1 MSRLI
6 LLISLAVG
14 LLGSF
19 CFASPSRTH
28 AVAARTHKRADC
40 TPTLT
45 GLGESSSAEWILGK
59 KPTGQQVRVSLSA
72 DKQVLQVRYPPYKD
86 YQYQTVS
93 VWLGTSRPTDTNPGG
108 YPWGSN
114 KGSPRCTVSGA
125 TASCDIPLSEALP
138 NVNLCPAKTIY
149 IVTHASVKSPTLGA
163 EGGTAGGLTQ
173 CIKTSCNP
181 WFTFWS
187 FTTKCGC
194 DNPPPPPPPPP
205 PPGDGQWCDFG
216 SAFGHSASPPGVA
229 LECNPPWGWSNQ
241 IDSAPLGGTLW
252 VGGLP
257 NYNDINVNAVNVGP
271 FTAFF
276 GDGQVHFRYVVDVD
290 YRLTAVHAHVA
301 CSPSLT
307 TCSLDQY
314 AIKID
319 GLAVQEYETP
329 SVSVD
334 CNKPYIIVHA
344 RIQKKK
350 TETTCP
356 SPWNTGAH

>member
-1 MSRLI
+1 MSPLF
-6 LLISLAVG
+6 LLISLVIA
-14 LLGSF
+14 LLGNL
-19 CFASPSRTH
+19 CLASPSGTR

-45 GLGESSSAEWILGK
+45 GLENSLSKDWILGK
-59 KPTGQQVRVSLSA
+59 KPTGQQVQVSLSA
-72 DKQVLQVRYPPYKD
+72 DKQLLRVEYPTYKD
-86 YQYQTVS
+86 YQYETVS
-93 VWLGTSRPTDTNPGG
+93 VWLGTGAPTDTAPGS

-114 KGSPRCTVSGA
+114 KKSPKCTVSGT
-125 TASCDIPLSEALP
+125 TASCEIPLSEALP
-138 NVNLCPAKTIY
+138 NVNLCPDKPIN
-149 IVTHASVKSPTLGA
+149 IVTHASVKSPTLGS
-163 EGGTAGGLTQ
+163 EGGTGGLPTQ
-173 CIKTSCNP
+173 CIKLSCNP
-181 WFTFWS
+181 WFTFWT
-187 FTTKCGC
+187 FRTKCGC

-205 PPGDGQWCDFG
+205 DDGQWCDFG

-241 IDSAPLGGTLW
+241 IDSAPLRGTLW
-252 VGGLP
+252 VGALP

-271 FTAFF
+271 FVAFL
-276 GDGQVHFRYVVDVD
+276 DGGKVHFRYTVDVD
-290 YRLTAVHAHVA
+290 YRITAVHAHVA
-301 CSPSLT
+301 CLPSLA

-319 GLAVQEYETP
+319 GLMVQEYETP

-350 TETTCP
+350 TEAACP
-356 SPWNTGAH
+356 SPRNTGAH